1 MLVQTDKLARM
12 IESKQDKLRGLQRL
26 TERESI
32 GSIPTQADCLSE
44 RKPNTALPDKR
55 FNAIL
60 SADNESVWSRVKIR
74 NESSTKGLDLAAK
87 RKSMQKEQR
96 LRNSEQPLQLD
107 GTKE

>member
-44 RKPNTALPDKR
+44 RKPNTALPGKR
-55 FNAIL
+55 LNAIL
-60 SADNESVWSRVKIR
+60 SADSESVWSRVEMR
-74 NESSTKGLDLAAK
+74 NDTSTKGLNLATK
-87 RKSMQKEQR
+87 RKSISIEQR
-96 LRNSEQPLQLD
+96 LRNSEQI
-107 GTKE
+107 